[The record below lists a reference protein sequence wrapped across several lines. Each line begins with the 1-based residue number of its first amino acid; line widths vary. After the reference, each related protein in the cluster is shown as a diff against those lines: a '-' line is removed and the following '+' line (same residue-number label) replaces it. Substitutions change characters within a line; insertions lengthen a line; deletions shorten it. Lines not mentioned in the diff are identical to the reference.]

1 MKKAL
6 WFSRHTPTPVQT
18 AEAVG
23 MGFEL
28 VVLEEATKYA
38 SQSIQTDDDLLGV
51 VAYLQYAELP
61 DCPPDCPP
69 SENIFS
75 AVFGVFAAP
84 VQNRLVETAEYV
96 VRERIANGTT
106 IDAIPCYSAWNVQRM
121 VVGGKPTFEH
131 KQFVFVGRI

>member
-6 WFSRHTPTPVQT
+6 WFSRHTPTPTQV

-84 VQNRLVETAEYV
+84 VQSHLVNETARYV
-96 VRERIANGTT
+96 TGGAP
-106 IDAIPCYSAWNVQRM
+106 AIPCYSAWNVQRT
-121 VVGGKPTFEH
+121 VEGGKPTFEH
-131 KQFVFVGRI
+131 KKFVFVGRI